1 MSIKFN
7 IQNGQVTNIKKIL
20 VPERVT
26 TKEQREEWE
35 EQKEEIAGYL
45 MEIAAK
51 AEMEKEIDK
60 LNRKM
65 AKDIE
70 RIKKKLEAKY
80 EEYGIKFI

>member
-51 AEMEKEIDK
+51 AEMEKK
-60 LNRKM
+60 
-65 AKDIE
+65 
-70 RIKKKLEAKY
+70 
-80 EEYGIKFI
+80 